1 VTIEPEAPRRR
12 RSSAERRD
20 DLVRAAVPAF
30 AQGGLHGTAVSA
42 ISDAVGVTQ
51 PYAFS
56 LFKTKKGLFLAA
68 VERCFDR
75 VEQTFRD
82 AAATALEPEG
92 RLEAMGHAYVGLLE
106 DRELLLLQ
114 LQAYAACGDDDV
126 RAVVHRRYAELYR
139 VVAELSGADAEALRA
154 FFAHGMLLNVAA
166 AVDLP
171 FFDDGGTALSD

>member
-1 VTIEPEAPRRR
+1 MTKTTSTPRARM
-12 RSSAERRD
+12 SAADRRD
-20 DLVRAAVPAF
+20 ALVRAAVPAF
-30 AQGGLHGTAVSA
+30 AAGGLHGTAVST
-42 ISDAVGVTQ
+42 ITEAVGVTQ

-82 AAATALEPEG
+82 AAVQAPVPED
-92 RLEAMGHAYVGLLE
+92 RLEVMGHAYLGLLE

-126 RAVVHRRYAELYR
+126 RTVVPHRYAELYR
-139 VVAELSGADAEALRA
+139 AVAELSGADAEALRA

-171 FFDDGGTALSD
+171 FFEDRDAALSD

>member
-1 VTIEPEAPRRR
+1 VSPEPEGTRRR

-82 AAATALEPEG
+82 AAVQAPVPED
-92 RLEAMGHAYVGLLE
+92 RLEVMGHAYLGLLE

-126 RAVVHRRYAELYR
+126 RTVVHRRYAELYR
-139 VVAELSGADAEALRA
+139 AVAELSGADAEALRA

-171 FFDDGGTALSD
+171 FFEDREAALSD

>member
-1 VTIEPEAPRRR
+1 VSTAPERPRRR
-12 RSSAERRD
+12 RSSAARRD

-30 AQGGLHGTAVSA
+30 ARGGLHGTAVSA

-56 LFKTKKGLFLAA
+56 LFKTKKALFLAA

-82 AAATALEPEG
+82 AAATAPEPDG
-92 RLEAMGHAYVGLLE
+92 RLEAMGRAYVGLLE

-139 VVAELSGADAEALRA
+139 LVAELSGADPEALRA

-171 FFDDGGTALSD
+171 FFDDGGAALSD